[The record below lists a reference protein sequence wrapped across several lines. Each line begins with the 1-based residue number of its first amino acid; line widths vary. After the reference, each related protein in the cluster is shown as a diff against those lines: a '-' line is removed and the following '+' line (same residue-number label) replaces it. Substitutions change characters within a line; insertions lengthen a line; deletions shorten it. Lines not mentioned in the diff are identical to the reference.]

1 MASRVTTRFMIISD
15 THSYDFEQKQNANFP
30 FQHPLPKTDVLL
42 HCGDLTMRGGVE
54 ELQGVI
60 KMLRSIEAELKLVI
74 AGNHDLTLDEPYWR
88 KLSGKA
94 AVQDKTNDDSFESD
108 DSDDNDVF
116 EDHARAMEI
125 MTAQQADEAGVT
137 YLEEGVHQFTLK
149 NGAKFTL
156 YASPYQPEFCG
167 YAFPYSRNEDRYNPS
182 QFVADGVKP
191 IDGVKVPEYPEI
203 DIMMTHGPPKGVL
216 DLVYQ
221 GRMTAHVGCDALMT
235 AVSRAR
241 PLLYCFGHI
250 HEGYGA
256 ELISWEDEKKVLG
269 NKSIVTRSRQSGSF
283 PEALKIEI
291 KPGKETLM
299 VNAAIRDVR
308 YRPVNAPWLVDLE
321 LPTS

>member
-1 MASRVTTRFMIISD
+1 MIISD
-15 THSYDFEQKQNANFP
+15 THSYDFEQQQNTNFP

-42 HCGDLTMRGGVE
+42 HCGDLTMRGRVE

-60 KMLRSIEAELKLVI
+60 KMLGSIEAELKLVI

-88 KLSGKA
+88 RLSGKA
-94 AVQDKTNDDSFESD
+94 EARKDGNGDSDESD

-116 EDHARAMEI
+116 EDHARAVEI
-125 MTAQQADEAGVT
+125 MTGQQAVEAGVA
-137 YLEEGVHQFTLK
+137 YLEEGIHKFTLK

-156 YASPYQPEFCG
+156 YASSYQPEFCG
-167 YAFPYSRNEDRYNPS
+167 YAFPYSRKEDRYNPPE
-182 QFVADGVKP
+182 FVADGVRS
-191 IDGVKVPEYPEI
+191 IDGVKVPESPEI
-203 DIMMTHGPPKGVL
+203 DIMMTHGPPKGIM

-221 GRMTAHVGCDALMT
+221 ARMTAHVGCDALMT

-256 ELISWEDEKKVLG
+256 ELISWSDENRGLG
-269 NKSIVTRSRQSGSF
+269 NKSIVTRSQQTGSF
-283 PEALKIEI
+283 PEPLSIGI
-291 KPGKETLM
+291 KPGEDTLM

-308 YRPVNAPWLVDLE
+308 YRPVNAPWLVDLD
-321 LPTS
+321 LPVAE